1 LFTCFFTELNDDLNP
16 FSNLK
21 YCPDDKMLLDIAFS
35 KAAKLALLKS
45 KKPIHIRTREREAE
59 KIKKVKEILTSRLE
73 TIVKQFPNFDEI
85 HPFYRTLADTVVSL
99 DELRQ
104 ALASVNSSIRII
116 NKIAGDS
123 KRRLS
128 LIKTASE
135 ARQIRIAAYGRISSV
150 IHRLKSR
157 LELIQIATKEYRRFP
172 SVDLKLP
179 VIVVAGFP
187 NVGKSSFV
195 AFVSSANPEI
205 AEYPFTTKKVSLG
218 HFSLDSFKG
227 QILDI
232 PGLLDRAMSERNP
245 IERRAIAAIQYL
257 ADAII
262 FLIDPTLTCGYNL
275 DNQISLI
282 REMKNE
288 FPNLDISLMLNKCDI
303 ASEEEKTRANNLLK
317 IGMIPLISTL
327 TGEGVEQNFR
337 EALFQSKKV
346 QEKLKSLQ
354 DQLRQ
359 L

>member
-1 LFTCFFTELNDDLNP
+1 LNP
-16 FSNLK
+16 FNYLK
-21 YCPDDKMLLDIAFS
+21 YCPDDKTLLDIAFS
-35 KAAKLALLKS
+35 NAAKITLSKS
-45 KKPIHIRTREREAE
+45 KRPIHIRTREREGE
-59 KIKKVKEILTSRLE
+59 KIKKIQEILTSRLN

-85 HPFYRTLADTVVSL
+85 HPFYRTLADTIVSL

-123 KRRLS
+123 QRRLS
-128 LIKTASE
+128 RIKSASE

-150 IHRLKSR
+150 IHRLQSR

-172 SVDLKLP
+172 SIDLGLP
-179 VIVVAGFP
+179 VVVVAGFP

-232 PGLLDRAMSERNP
+232 PGLLDRSMNERNP
-245 IERRAIAAIQYL
+245 IEKRAIAAIQYL

-275 DNQISLI
+275 DNQITLFY
-282 REMKNE
+282 EMKHE
-288 FPNLDISLMLNKCDI
+288 FPNLDISPMLNKCDI
-303 ASEEEKTRANNLLK
+303 ASEEEKARAIGLLR
-317 IGMIPLISTL
+317 IGMLPLISTL
-327 TGEGVEQNFR
+327 NGDGVEQNFR
-337 EALFQSKKV
+337 KALIQSQRV

-354 DQLRQ
+354 GQLRQ